1 MSAVSSV
8 YCHSDRPEGAE
19 ESAGRIRQISR
30 LRFAPLEMTEKRFA
44 SIGMTK
50 KFFAQLGMTKGSI
63 ATIWMTEKSFAP
75 IGMKVLLLVL
85 YHCSNVLTMGS
96 YGI

>member
-1 MSAVSSV
+1 
-8 YCHSDRPEGAE
+8 
-19 ESAGRIRQISR
+19 
-30 LRFAPLEMTEKRFA
+30 MTKKRFA

-63 ATIWMTEKSFAP
+63 ATIWMTEKRFAP
-75 IGMKVLLLVL
+75 IGMKVLFLVL
-85 YHCSNVLTMGS
+85 YHGSNVLTKGS